1 MKSTL
6 EDLKNRRSIREF
18 KAEQITD
25 EELDAI
31 LEAGTYAPSGMGTQ
45 SAVMVVVQD
54 KAIIE
59 KLQHLNAEVLKTPD
73 AKPFYGA
80 PTVVNVLVDTTKV
93 TPIQDG
99 SLVMGNLMNAAAAL
113 GLGSCWI
120 NRAKEVFETAEGKA
134 LLKAWGI
141 PEHYVGIGHC
151 ILGYATGDT
160 PKAAP
165 RKAGYSIK
173 VK

>member
-54 KAIIE
+54 KATIE
-59 KLQHLNAEVLKTPD
+59 KLQHLNAGVLKNPD

-80 PTVVNVLVDTTKV
+80 PTVVNVLVDTTKA
-93 TPIQDG
+93 TPLQDG
-99 SLVMGNLMNAAAAL
+99 GLVMGNLMNAAAAL

-120 NRAKEVFETAEGKA
+120 HRAKEVFETAEGKA

-141 PEHYVGIGHC
+141 PEQYVGIGHC
-151 ILGYATGDT
+151 ILGYAAGDA

-165 RKAGYSIK
+165 RKTGYIIK